1 MRVDPVE
8 TVLRKY
14 GEDPS
19 QLIGVLQDLQ
29 ETYNYLSYDTLLQM
43 SEKMQIPLSRIYSLA
58 TFFKAFSLKPRG
70 EHLVT
75 VCLGTACHVRE
86 APRIVEEISRC
97 LGIQAGE
104 TTPDLKFT
112 LQTVNCLG
120 ACALGPVVVTDGE
133 YHRSVR
139 ALDVPGVLDSVRR
152 DEQAASPGDDQR
164 IFAVQVACPYCN
176 RSLMSDEHL
185 LDGYP
190 TVRLTVSF
198 DSKHGWL
205 RLSSLYGDYRSESE
219 FRVPAGAVVQCFCP
233 HCHAELRATGLCA
246 RCDAP
251 MVSLRVRGAGTVR
264 FCSRNG
270 CKEHMLDLDAADH

>member
-29 ETYNYLSYDTLLQM
+29 GTYNYLSYDTLLQM
-43 SEKMQIPLSRIYSLA
+43 SERMQIPLSRIYSLA

-97 LGIQAGE
+97 LGIGAGE

-120 ACALGPVVVTDGE
+120 ACALGPVMVIDGK
-133 YHRSVR
+133 YYGTMT
-139 ALDVPGVLDSVRR
+139 A
-152 DEQAASPGDDQR
+152 QR
-164 IFAVQVACPYCN
+164 VGP
-176 RSLMSDEHL
+176 L
-185 LDGYP
+185 LKKFG
-190 TVRLTVSF
+190 
-198 DSKHGWL
+198 K
-205 RLSSLYGDYRSESE
+205 
-219 FRVPAGAVVQCFCP
+219 
-233 HCHAELRATGLCA
+233 
-246 RCDAP
+246 
-251 MVSLRVRGAGTVR
+251 
-264 FCSRNG
+264 
-270 CKEHMLDLDAADH
+270 